1 MESNKTAKEL
11 VLELFKE
18 DHITKEEFMLLFEAI
33 SNQGIQYQ
41 PFQPTTTFPQP
52 DVTPY
57 PTQPNIWYTT
67 TTPNNIPY
75 GTGGITN
82 NNDTL
87 TKNV

>member
-1 MESNKTAKEL
+1 MSNKTAKEL

-18 DHITKEEFMLLFEAI
+18 EHITKEEFMLLFEAI

-41 PFQPTTTFPQP
+41 PFQPNPFHQL

-67 TTPNNIPY
+67 TTPNNIPC

-87 TKNV
+87 TKKK

>member
-1 MESNKTAKEL
+1 MESSKTAKEL

-18 DHITKEEFMLLFEAI
+18 DHITKDEFMLLFEAI

-41 PFQPTTTFPQP
+41 PFPTNPPLPQP

-57 PTQPNIWYTT
+57 PNQPNIWYTST
-67 TTPNNIPY
+67 EPNNIPC
-75 GTGGITN
+75 GTGGIMN
-82 NNDTL
+82 NSDNL

>member
-11 VLELFKE
+11 LLELFKE
-18 DHITKEEFMLLFEAI
+18 DQITKEEFTLLFEAI

-41 PFQPTTTFPQP
+41 PFQPISTFPQP

-67 TTPNNIPY
+67 N
-75 GTGGITN
+75 
-82 NNDTL
+82 
-87 TKNV
+87 